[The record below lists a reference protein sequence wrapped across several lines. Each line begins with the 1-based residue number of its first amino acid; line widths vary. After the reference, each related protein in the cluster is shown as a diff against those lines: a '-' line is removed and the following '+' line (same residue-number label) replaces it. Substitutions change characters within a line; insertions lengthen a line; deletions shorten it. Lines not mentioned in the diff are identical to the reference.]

1 MKLTRKEKEKRAER
15 FNISASTYY
24 NWEKEKPELIKIIEL
39 GLQKEN
45 EIENNFDGFSSLDD
59 AVGQLLPKFK
69 ELEEKVKRLEEQ
81 KKPRLFHLIKL
92 LKYLI

>member
-1 MKLTRKEKEKRAER
+1 MEITRKEKDELAER
-15 FNISASTYY
+15 VDIASSTFYK
-24 NWEKEKPELIKIIEL
+24 WEKTKPELIKLLLL

-45 EIENNFDGFSSLDD
+45 EIINNLDGFSNLDD

-81 KKPRLFHLIKL
+81 NK
-92 LKYLI
+92 